1 MCRRGVD
8 MIQFKKRKRRRVYFS
23 ERKEKKNMESDRNNR
38 KSGRRKPSMVT
49 HALERGRHEQ
59 GEL

>member
-1 MCRRGVD
+1 